1 MLKSLI
7 SKGLSVPLRCENRY
21 ILNLVIKYLLYIAP
35 TPPLPPPTSGGLG
48 RLPIA
53 FCLS

>member
-21 ILNLVIKYLLYIAP
+21 SSLNQPK
-35 TPPLPPPTSGGLG
+35 PLNSLESNK
-48 RLPIA
+48 A
-53 FCLS
+53 KSCFY